1 MSELNELVKQA
12 ANGDRAAFDRLY
24 EQTKS
29 GVWFT
34 CIGILNN
41 EENAKDIMQET
52 YLTAFERLGTLE
64 KPESVQSWL
73 NKTAANKCRNHL
85 NAKSNSALEENSE
98 EILDNIPDDGLV
110 PEEYVEDKAK
120 RELIMRLIREALS
133 EEQYQTVILYYFDEL
148 TAPEIAELMGVHE
161 KTVRYRLKIAREK
174 IKEAVSRYEDENR
187 EKLHAVVPLIPLSRL
202 LGKASQN
209 AAPPEVPLQ
218 IPTSTPTSSP
228 NTAVSAAK
236 TGGKAMLNTLKAK
249 IIAGACAAA
258 VVGGGV
264 TAGVLIAN
272 NSKDKPENRP
282 AYSAPANT
290 SKPAAA
296 SKPSDTSKP
305 GSSTSKPTASQSDV
319 PKLEGLK
326 PIELLRTTGE
336 FGENDPDII
345 SGRIRD
351 AYMTNNGSFILLTD
365 DGELQY
371 YEFTYGGYA
380 PMSFGK
386 NTGITKFDS
395 IMFKSD
401 NVDLSLTVVDGN
413 NVFFKSVNSEGEVNL
428 SRDSKNERAAQGVLF
443 DGRAMRDICV
453 GQYLELLY
461 AIDEDGNGFML
472 ENRYMRSQEY
482 TNEKGVYAE
491 PSECFFY
498 YPDQLNSFIYNGMKL
513 RQRVGSCVLAE
524 DDKLYYHDPGHSNAS
539 ETPIEELKDI
549 DFESVFHSGS
559 SAVLDC
565 YYYAGVTSDG
575 RITAFSIRED
585 NDDIARAAFAFSDNK
600 PDGEIQKI
608 WVSSKRIVVKT
619 DKGFYYADF
628 GEDNA
633 LKQLDALNNISEDV
647 VYLRGNTVLLSN
659 GYLYKIAGLSN
670 V

>member
-12 ANGDRAAFDRLY
+12 ANGDREAFDRLY
-24 EQTKS
+24 EQTKN

-34 CIGILNN
+34 CISILNN

-52 YLTAFERLGTLE
+52 YLTAFERLGTLAD
-64 KPESVQSWL
+64 PGAVQSWL
-73 NKTAANKCRNHL
+73 NKIAANKCKNHIS
-85 NAKSNSALEENSE
+85 AKSNSAVEHDEEV
-98 EILDNIPDDGLV
+98 IGNIPDDGLI

-120 RELIMRLIREALS
+120 RELVMRLVREALS
-133 EEQYQTVILYYFDEL
+133 EEQYQTIILYYFDEL
-148 TAPEIAELMGVHE
+148 TAAEIAELMGVHE

-187 EKLHAVVPLIPLSRL
+187 EKLHAVAPLLPLSRL
-202 LGKASQN
+202 LGKTSQN
-209 AAPPEVPLQ
+209 AAPPEAPLQ
-218 IPTSTPTSSP
+218 IPTSTPTSPP
-228 NTAVSAAK
+228 NTAASAAQ

-272 NSKDKPENRP
+272 NSKDKPEIIP

-290 SKPAAA
+290 SKLDA
-296 SKPSDTSKP
+296 SKPSGTSKP
-305 GSSTSKPTASQSDV
+305 GSGTSKPTASQSDV
-319 PKLEGLK
+319 PRLEGLK
-326 PIELLRTTGE
+326 PIELLRTTGVY
-336 FGENDPDII
+336 GENDSDII
-345 SGRIRD
+345 SGRIKD
-351 AYMTNNGSFILLTD
+351 AYMTNDKSFILLTD
-365 DGELQY
+365 DGELLF
-371 YEFTYGGYA
+371 YEFTYGDYA

-386 NTGITKFDS
+386 NTGISKFDS
-395 IMFKSD
+395 ILFKSD

-428 SRDSKNERAAQGVLF
+428 SRDSGNERAAQGVLF

-453 GQYLELLY
+453 SQYIEQLY

-472 ENRYMRSQEY
+472 ENRYWRSQEY

-513 RQRVGSCVLAE
+513 KQRVGSCVLAE
-524 DDKLYYHDPGHSNAS
+524 DDKLYYHDPGHSDAS
-539 ETPIEELKDI
+539 ETPVEELKDV

-565 YYYAGVTSDG
+565 YYYAGVTKDG
-575 RITAFSIRED
+575 LITAFSIRED
-585 NDDIARAAFAFSDNK
+585 NDDIAHAAVAFSDNK
-600 PDGEIQKI
+600 PDGEVKKI

-619 DKGFYYADF
+619 DKGFYYADY

-633 LKQLDALNNISEDV
+633 LKPLDVLNNISEDV

-659 GYLYKIAGLSN
+659 GYLYTFSS
-670 V
+670 